1 MSKLKYKLIGKDL
14 PKVYKEQ
21 QDPLF
26 HFGESWELAEGD
38 GWVARI
44 EVCGEVRLYKNGERL
59 KASDLPFEYETD
71 EELNKAEESGELDI
85 VNNNW
90 YELQFFAETE
100 HGLSYLD
107 LTSDLVAYS
116 FDECLEQ
123 FDNLIADEKWCADLV
138 KEVNKLI
145 KKGE

>member
-1 MSKLKYKLIGKDL
+1 MSKLKYKFIGKDL
-14 PKVYKEQ
+14 LKVYKKQ

-26 HFGESWELAEGD
+26 HFDESWELAEGN

-44 EVCGEVRLYKNGERL
+44 ETCGEVRLYKNGERL
-59 KASDLPFEYETD
+59 KVSDLPFEYETD

-85 VNNNW
+85 ANNNW

-100 HGLSYLD
+100 HGLFYLD

-123 FDNLIADEKWCADLV
+123 FNNLVADEKWCADLV
-138 KEVNKLI
+138 EEVNKI
-145 KKGE
+145 RKEYV